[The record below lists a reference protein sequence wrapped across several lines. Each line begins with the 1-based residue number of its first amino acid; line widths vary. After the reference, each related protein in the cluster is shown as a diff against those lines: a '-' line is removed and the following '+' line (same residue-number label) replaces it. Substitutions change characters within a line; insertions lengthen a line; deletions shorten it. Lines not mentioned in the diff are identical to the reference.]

1 MVTAKNQTPKEK
13 IEAATAEAIDS
24 VKDQVEESLNEGS
37 EKIKNKASQA
47 ENIIKEHPLLS
58 VGCAFLAGWAIS
70 KIIK

>member
-1 MVTAKNQTPKEK
+1 MVTAKTQTPKEK